1 MTAMFLQGV
10 LDTFVKRNKVL
21 KSMTKT
27 T

>member
-21 KSMTKT
+21 KSMTRT
-27 T
+27 S